1 MSVTCNVA
9 EYEVLATG
17 LNVTPMVQ
25 LPPGASELPQV
36 EAGVSV
42 NLAFPVPVSEMA
54 MFESVVAPLFVSFT
68 DLVTELFTDGLPK
81 LRLAGLTLA

>member
-1 MSVTCNVA
+1 
-9 EYEVLATG
+9 
-17 LNVTPMVQ
+17 MVQ

-42 NLAFPVPVSEMA
+42 NLAFPVPVTEMA

-68 DLVTELFTDGLPK
+68 DLVTELFID
-81 LRLAGLTLA
+81 